1 MRRFTLV
8 GLLPLLCSCAS
19 APAPGGVVDDSVA
32 SADGVPVHYQV
43 RGEGEPTLLLV
54 HGWMNDMGIWGDHP
68 RTLSATHR
76 VVSVELAGH
85 GRSGMDRTEWTM
97 DAFGEDVVAVV
108 EALGLEDVVLVGFS
122 MGGIAILE
130 AAQRM
135 PERTLGL
142 VFVDMF
148 NDEDR
153 AMTEA
158 FASRIEEAFRANWG
172 DTAFIRAFAF
182 SPDAPD
188 ELVQGVTASLPEQ
201 PGEHFFRMLPYLTRW
216 METEF
221 EPALRGIDAP
231 VAAINST
238 RVPTD
243 VEAMR
248 ELSPG
253 FVLDTMEAMGHAGML
268 LRRTEAFDARLRAIV
283 DRFAEAR
290 H

>member
-1 MRRFTLV
+1 MRRFPFV
-8 GLLPLLCSCAS
+8 VLLPLLCSCAG
-19 APAPGGVVDDSVA
+19 APAPVGVVDGTTP
-32 SADGVPVHYQV
+32 SADGVPIHYQV
-43 RGEGEPTLLLV
+43 RGDGEPTLVLV
-54 HGWMNDMGIWGDHP
+54 HGWMNDMGIWGEHP

-76 VVSVELAGH
+76 VVSIELAGH
-85 GRSGMDRTEWTM
+85 GRSGMDRAEWTM

-108 EALGLEDVVLVGFS
+108 DALGLEDVVLVGFS
-122 MGGIAILE
+122 MGAIAILE
-130 AAQRM
+130 AARRM

-153 AMTEA
+153 AMTETA
-158 FASRIEEAFRANWG
+158 AARIEEAFRANWG

-188 ELVQGVTASLPEQ
+188 ELVHGVTASLPEE
-201 PGEHFFRMLPYLTRW
+201 PGEHFFRMLPYMTRW
-216 METEF
+216 VETEF
-221 EPALRGIDAP
+221 ESALRGIDAP

-253 FVLDTMEAMGHAGML
+253 FVLDTMEALGHAGML
-268 LRRTEAFDARLRAIV
+268 LRRTEAFDARLRGIV

-290 H
+290 D